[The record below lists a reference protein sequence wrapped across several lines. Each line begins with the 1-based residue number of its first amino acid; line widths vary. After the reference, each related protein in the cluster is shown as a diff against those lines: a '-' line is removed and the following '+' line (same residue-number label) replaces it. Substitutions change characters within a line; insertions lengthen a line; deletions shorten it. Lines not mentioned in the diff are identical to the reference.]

1 MMDERNVKMVQELSK
16 VLNMMKGF
24 DAAYSNPDK
33 GVMLVRHEGRTY
45 MVEMNP
51 LYNEDSAEAD
61 KDFLQVCEE
70 NKYLWR

>member
-1 MMDERNVKMVQELSK
+1 MRDERNVKMVQELSK

-33 GVMLVRHEGRTY
+33 GVMLVRHEGRSY
-45 MVEMNP
+45 MVEVSP
-51 LYNEDSAEAD
+51 LYNEDSVEAD

-70 NKYLWR
+70 NKYLRR